1 MRVLCRSAAAE
12 ADATA
17 AKKSV
22 DSLDTLGLLDVA
34 EGVVKQSAG
43 SGIGAGTDAVAGF
56 FGKSTEGANA
66 IASLKTIAGQ
76 LISKMPRMEGPQSD
90 KDVQLYKDMAGNLSD
105 PMTPLP
111 QLLAALE
118 TIRLLNERSAKP
130 PEPAQS
136 GKEPGGE

>member
-34 EGVVKQSAG
+34 EGLVKQSTG

-76 LISKMPRMEGPQSD
+76 LISKMPRLEGPQSD
-90 KDVQLYKDMAGNLSD
+90 KAVQLSKDMAGTRRRVVWGKCVYVSGD
-105 PMTPLP
+105 
-111 QLLAALE
+111 
-118 TIRLLNERSAKP
+118 IGERRTYKKNIP
-130 PEPAQS
+130 
-136 GKEPGGE
+136 

>member
-34 EGVVKQSAG
+34 EGLVKPSTG

-76 LISKMPRMEGPQSD
+76 LISKMPRMEGLQ
-90 KDVQLYKDMAGNLSD
+90 
-105 PMTPLP
+105 
-111 QLLAALE
+111 
-118 TIRLLNERSAKP
+118 RSA
-130 PEPAQS
+130 EHTSELQS
-136 GKEPGGE
+136 LMRISYAVFRWTKKYIASRLTAEAENTLEI

>member
-1 MRVLCRSAAAE
+1 MKTARQDKARIAAEFGAYDERTRKVAERASAEARATAAAD

-34 EGVVKQSAG
+34 EGLVKQSTG

-66 IASLKTIAGQ
+66 IAPLHTIASQ
-76 LISKMPRMEGPQSD
+76 LTSKTPRT
-90 KDVQLYKDMAGNLSD
+90 AG
-105 PMTPLP
+105 TPD
-111 QLLAALE
+111 A
-118 TIRLLNERSAKP
+118 RRV
-130 PEPAQS
+130 
-136 GKEPGGE
+136 GKEGVRTGRAGGAPK

>member
-1 MRVLCRSAAAE
+1 MTRKVAERASAEARATAAAE

-34 EGVVKQSAG
+34 EGLVKQSTG

-76 LISKMPRMEGPQSD
+76 RSEEHTSELQS
-90 KDVQLYKDMAGNLSD
+90 LMRNSYA
-105 PMTPLP
+105 
-111 QLLAALE
+111 
-118 TIRLLNERSAKP
+118 
-130 PEPAQS
+130 
-136 GKEPGGE
+136 